1 MPYVRVDI
9 DDFDDDD
16 IIEAVVRRNL
26 EKEILKEFHINTIN
40 DSVINDSVISLIQE
54 IYERR
59 RTNQNYDI
67 VLDKLI
73 YLTIGKI
80 L

>member
-1 MPYVRVDI
+1 MPYISI
-9 DDFDDDD
+9 DLRDFGDDD
-16 IIEAVVRRNL
+16 IIEEVARRNL
-26 EKEILKEFHINTIN
+26 EKEISKDDRQALY
-40 DSVINDSVISLIQE
+40 DSYILLIQE

-59 RTNQNYDI
+59 RTNQNYD
-67 VLDKLI
+67 VLLDKLI

>member
-26 EKEILKEFHINTIN
+26 EKEILKEFQKEFHINT
-40 DSVINDSVISLIQE
+40 INDSVISLIQE

>member
-1 MPYVRVDI
+1 MPYISI
-9 DDFDDDD
+9 DLGDFGDDD
-16 IIEAVVRRNL
+16 IIEEVARRNL
-26 EKEILKEFHINTIN
+26 EKEISKDDRQALY
-40 DSVINDSVISLIQE
+40 DSYILLIQE

-67 VLDKLI
+67 LLDKLI